1 MKESEALSIEQEI
14 IKVLQS
20 HAKCGKEIHSKSQY
34 VRQPKLKFI
43 NMEISIKVTKE

>member
-20 HAKCGKEIHSKSQY
+20 HAKCGKEIYCDSKY
-34 VRQPKLKFI
+34 VRRPKLRFI